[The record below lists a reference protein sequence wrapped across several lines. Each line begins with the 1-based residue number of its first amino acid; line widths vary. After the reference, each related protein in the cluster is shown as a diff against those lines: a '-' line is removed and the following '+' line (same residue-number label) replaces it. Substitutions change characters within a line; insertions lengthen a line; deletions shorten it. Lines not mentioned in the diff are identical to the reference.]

1 MKKSR
6 LLWLI
11 PVVLILAAGGY
22 FIISRTQSQATKAAA
37 NVQTVKLEQGTI
49 SAVVDATGSVRANQS
64 AQIPWQTS
72 GKVNEVK
79 VKLGNHVKAND
90 VLALLEPTSMSAN
103 IIQAQAD
110 LASAQQA
117 LDDLINSTTQ
127 QAQALQDVQDAQTA
141 LDNYNNNFLI
151 TQTTGYTDLISA
163 TYNLTTTINHRN
175 YLNSLRVPQAD
186 IDAADIIYKQMKQKV
201 DILQQNFEALSSL
214 PVNDHSRRKA
224 VNDLSSAQEQLDAAL
239 KVLTWYMNKPNT
251 NDIAN
256 ANADIEIARSNVAQA
271 QDAWNKVKDGPD
283 ATQLAILHARLTD
296 TQRKYERVKNGPSD
310 TDIQSAKARI
320 VADQATL
327 SVGQLAAPF
336 DGTITEVDVMVGDL
350 VNPGELGFQIDDISS
365 QYVDLQISEVDI
377 NKVELGQSAILTFDG
392 VPGKQYN
399 GKVDRMGMV
408 GKVNAGAVD
417 YIVSVKLTDADS
429 KVRSGMTTSASIV
442 VGEKKDVL
450 IVPSIAIRAVNNQTV
465 LDVRRGG
472 QVTQVVV
479 QTGLSSDTQ
488 TEILSGDVKAGD
500 EAVLSQSGSTLL
512 TTRPT
517 TGGGSP
523 FGGGGGN

>member
-64 AQIPWQTS
+64 AQISWQTS

-79 VKLGNHVKAND
+79 VKLGDQVKAND

-110 LASAQQA
+110 LAAAQQA
-117 LDDLINSTTQ
+117 LDDLMNSTTPQ
-127 QAQALQDVQDAQTA
+127 SQALQDVQNAQTA
-141 LDNYNNNFLI
+141 LDSYNYNFPA
-151 TQTTGYTDLISA
+151 TQAKAQADLLTAQTNLKTMTDR
-163 TYNLTTTINHRN
+163 RN
-175 YLNSLRVPQAD
+175 ALNYARASQGD
-186 IDAADIIYKQMKQKV
+186 IDAAQASYNLAQNAVDNAQKAFNQV
-201 DILQQNFEALSSL
+201 DYLKETDPRRALAL
-214 PVNDHSRRKA
+214 VN
-224 VNDLSSAQEQLDAAL
+224 LSDAEKKRDAAL
-239 KVLTWYMNKPNT
+239 ATLNWYTGNPTKD
-251 NDIAN
+251 DISKSDAN
-256 ANADIEIARSNVAQA
+256 LGQAKATLAQA

-283 ATQLAILHARLTD
+283 ATQLAILNARLTD
-296 TQRKYERVKNGPSD
+296 TQRKYERVKNGPSE

-336 DGTITEVDVMVGDL
+336 DGTITEIDVMVGDL
-350 VNPGELGFQIDDISS
+350 VKPGDLGYQIDDISS

-450 IVPSIAIRAVNNQTV
+450 IVPSIAIRVVNNQTV